1 MRKFMLVILA
11 LCLGGLGALSEG
23 KFLRI
28 AFDAADLKTLDP
40 HLAAATMDRAVVDMI
55 FNGLVRYKPG
65 DISAPF
71 EPDLAE
77 SWDVS
82 EDGLTWTFYLRK
94 GVYFHPFE
102 GYPEGYELTA
112 EDVVYSLRKAADPG
126 RSAYAGE
133 YAGMEF
139 VVVDRYTVQVK
150 LPKPMPP
157 SLVLPK
163 FADYAGGFIVS
174 KLAVEAFG
182 DEGFR
187 THPVG
192 TGPFMFKEYS
202 PLEKVV
208 LVANP
213 NYFRGKPKLD
223 GVVVYYM
230 PNLSAREAALET
242 GQVDVIEGPPEQPW
256 VEKMKEK
263 PGVVVD
269 TFGPGECA
277 VLHFNMSKP
286 PFDDIRVRKAMAYAL
301 DREELLHTVG
311 PDIADP
317 LCSPVPPLLPGGLTC
332 EEVGDLRYDVN
343 REKALE
349 LLEEAG
355 YPGGFSIEVVISER
369 AEYLIPM
376 QNIQAQ
382 LAEIGVEVKL
392 KVVDH
397 SSMHTLI
404 RQDVNPMVLYVAWRP
419 NADVFLTRFYHS
431 HSIVVTGKKPDT
443 NFSHLGGVDAD
454 GDGVVDSIDDLIE
467 AARVELDPEAQ
478 IGLWK
483 EACRKI
489 LELAAAYPLYIK
501 KFVYAR
507 SPKVDYGY
515 ELKSTLA
522 LYPQVNEL
530 TSIGD

>member
-1 MRKFMLVILA
+1 MKRFLLIFVVFGLLA
-11 LCLGGLGALSEG
+11 FGALSEG

-65 DISAPF
+65 DISASF
-71 EPDLAE
+71 EPDLAACWE
-77 SWDVS
+77 VS
-82 EDGLTWTFYLRK
+82 ADGLTWTFHLRT
-94 GVYFHPFE
+94 GVYFHPFP
-102 GYPEGYELTA
+102 GYPDGYELTA
-112 EDVVYSLRKAADPG
+112 EDVVYSLQKAADPG

-133 YAGMEF
+133 YAGMTF
-139 VVVDRYTVQVK
+139 VAVGKYTVQVK
-150 LPKPMPP
+150 LQKPLPP
-157 SLVLPK
+157 SLFLPK

-174 KLAVEAFG
+174 KKALEVLG

-213 NYFRGKPKLD
+213 KYFRGRPKLD
-223 GVVVYYM
+223 GVIVYYM
-230 PNLSAREAALET
+230 PNLAAREAALET
-242 GQVDVIEGPPEQPW
+242 GSVDIIEGPPEQPW
-256 VEKMKEK
+256 VEKMRKK
-263 PGVVVD
+263 PGVIVD

-286 PFDDIRVRKAMAYAL
+286 PFNDIRVRKAVAYAL
-301 DREELLHTVG
+301 DRDELRLTVG
-311 PDIADP
+311 PDIAAP

-332 EEVGDLRYDVN
+332 EELGDLRYDVD

-349 LLEEAG
+349 LLAEAG
-355 YPGGFSIEVVISER
+355 YPNGFSIEVVISER

-382 LAEIGVEVKL
+382 LAEVGIDVKL

-404 RQDVNPMVLYVAWRP
+404 RQDVNPIVLYVAWRP

-431 HSIVVTGKKPDT
+431 DSIVVTGKKPDT

-454 GDGVVDSIDDLIE
+454 GDGKIDSIDDLIE
-467 AARVELDPEAQ
+467 AARVELDPEKQ
-478 IGLWK
+478 ISLWK
-483 EACRKI
+483 EACRRI
-489 LELAAAYPLYIK
+489 LELVAAYPLYIK
-501 KFVYAR
+501 QFVYAR

-515 ELKSTLA
+515 ELKSSLA
-522 LYPQVNEL
+522 LYPPINEL
-530 TSIGD
+530 TDIKG

>member
-1 MRKFMLVILA
+1 MRRFLLVALVIACAVFWALA
-11 LCLGGLGALSEG
+11 EG

-71 EPDLAE
+71 EPDLAT
-77 SWDVS
+77 SWEVS
-82 EDGLTWTFYLRK
+82 KDGLTWTFYLRP
-94 GVYFHPFE
+94 GVYFHPWGE
-102 GYPEGYELTA
+102 YPEGYELTA
-112 EDVVYSLRKAADPG
+112 EDVVYSLQKAADPG

-133 YAGMEF
+133 YVGMNF
-139 VVVDRYTVQVK
+139 IAVDKYTVQVK
-150 LPKPMPP
+150 LEKPLPP
-157 SLVLPK
+157 SLFLPK
-163 FADYAGGFIVS
+163 FANYAGGFILS
-174 KLAVEAFG
+174 KKAVETLG

-213 NYFRGKPKLD
+213 RYFRGKPKLD
-223 GVVVYYM
+223 GVIVYYM
-230 PNLSAREAALET
+230 PNVSAREAALET
-242 GQVDVIEGPPEQPW
+242 GQVDIIEGPPEQPW
-256 VEKMKEK
+256 VEKMKAK
-263 PGVVVD
+263 LGVVVD

-286 PFDDIRVRKAMAYAL
+286 PFDNILVRKAIAYAL
-301 DREELLHTVG
+301 DREELIYTVG

-332 EEVGDLRYDVN
+332 EEVGDLRYDVD
-343 REKALE
+343 RDEALG
-349 LLEEAG
+349 LLAQAG
-355 YPGGFSIEVVISER
+355 YPSGFSIEVVISER

-376 QNIQAQ
+376 QNVQAQ

-431 HSIVVTGKKPDT
+431 NSIVVTGVKPDT

-454 GDGVVDSIDDLIE
+454 GDGTLDSIDELIE
-467 AARVELDPEAQ
+467 AARTELDSEKQ
-478 IGLWK
+478 ISLWK
-483 EACRKI
+483 EACTRI
-489 LELAAAYPLYIK
+489 LELVAAYPLYIK

-507 SPKVDYGY
+507 NPKVNYGY

-522 LYPQVNEL
+522 LYPQINEL
-530 TSIGD
+530 TFIGD

>member
-1 MRKFMLVILA
+1 MRRFAVLA
-11 LCLGGLGALSEG
+11 LIVCLGTFGALGAG

-40 HLAAATMDRAVVDMI
+40 HLAAATMDRAVVDMV

-71 EPDLAE
+71 EPDLAT
-77 SWDVS
+77 SWEVS
-82 EDGLTWTFYLRK
+82 EDGLTWTFHLRP
-94 GVYFHPFE
+94 GVYFHPFK
-102 GYPEGYELTA
+102 GYPDGYELTS
-112 EDVVYSLRKAADPG
+112 EDVVYSLQKAADPG

-133 YAGMEF
+133 YTGMTF
-139 VVVDRYTVQVK
+139 VAVDKYTVQVK
-150 LPKPMPP
+150 LEKPLPP
-157 SLVLPK
+157 SLMLPK

-174 KLAVEAFG
+174 KKAVEALG

-208 LVANP
+208 LIANP
-213 NYFRGKPKLD
+213 RYFRGKPKLD
-223 GVVVYYM
+223 GVIVYYM
-230 PNLSAREAALET
+230 PSLSAREAALET
-242 GQVDVIEGPPEQPW
+242 GQVDIIEGPPEQPW
-256 VEKMKEK
+256 VEKMKAK

-286 PFDDIRVRKAMAYAL
+286 PFDKLLVREAVAYAL
-301 DREELLHTVG
+301 DREELLYTVG

-332 EEVGDLRYDVN
+332 EEVGALRYDVD
-343 REKALE
+343 RAKAKE
-349 LLEEAG
+349 LLAKAG
-355 YPGGFSIEVVISER
+355 YPDGFPIEVVISER

-382 LAEIGVEVKL
+382 LAEIGIDVKL

-431 HSIVVTGKKPDT
+431 YSIVVTGKKPDT

-454 GDGVVDSIDDLIE
+454 GDGVIETIDPLIE
-467 AARVELDPEAQ
+467 AARTELDPERQVA
-478 IGLWK
+478 LWK
-483 EACRKI
+483 EACEDI
-489 LELAAAYPLYIK
+489 LSLVAAYPLYIK

-507 SPKVDYGY
+507 NPKVDYGY

-522 LYPQVNEL
+522 LYPQINEL
-530 TSIGD
+530 TDIAG